1 MAVGKEIFRDK
12 VMEVLILLQGTQME
26 TIDPTTS
33 YMLQVLMLGVHL
45 CFSGETATPTPTPAW
60 LTDSGKIARHTSLR
74 ADFPQLANQGSWAKN
89 THGKETSGRAMCRQK
104 FGSGRPVE
112 ASLSSSPSLKGK
124 RDVMAKHSGGV
135 VPSKGFSQFIMLL
148 CMLVQI
154 LKMFSFD
161 VYSRLKGVL
170 SQVLPILGNVKDQ
183 HRPIFANAFRCWCQ
197 ACWQYSVEYPL
208 SSILDS
214 DVTNNPSEGV
224 FVGLLLSMSLTTVVL
239 KFLMEKNSVNALH
252 RKVCWY
258 FRKFG

>member
-45 CFSGETATPTPTPAW
+45 CFSGETATPTPTPAC

-74 ADFPQLANQGSWAKN
+74 YILKEQENKGGGSSVQQQQHQVHVPDQKPMSSSVQTKNGPSWADFPQLTNQGSWAKN

-124 RDVMAKHSGGV
+124 RDVMAKHSGGA

-154 LKMFSFD
+154 LKMFSSD
-161 VYSRLKGVL
+161 VYPRLKGVL

-214 DVTNNPSEGV
+214 DVT
-224 FVGLLLSMSLTTVVL
+224 
-239 KFLMEKNSVNALH
+239 
-252 RKVCWY
+252 
-258 FRKFG
+258 